1 MSNEDR
7 LYIENLTELDTYSI
21 DGLIKEYG
29 VEEEVIEFIEDN
41 FEYSFKISDYD
52 YRIPYDIT
60 WEYFSDIVSECNMLS
75 GKSLYEA
82 EGIVED
88 VRNNCELVSKEYTQ
102 ANINFKYNI
111 TYVINDYNFDCVVYS
126 VPEAV
131 KYLIDSYNLLD
142 EFKELILGG
151 QADEN

>member
-52 YRIPYDIT
+52 YRNPYDIT
-60 WEYFSDIVSECNMLS
+60 W
-75 GKSLYEA
+75 
-82 EGIVED
+82 
-88 VRNNCELVSKEYTQ
+88 
-102 ANINFKYNI
+102 
-111 TYVINDYNFDCVVYS
+111 
-126 VPEAV
+126 
-131 KYLIDSYNLLD
+131 
-142 EFKELILGG
+142 
-151 QADEN
+151 